1 MTICKTIN
9 LGKAM
14 NSSQTKRGQQ
24 GSVSIEFAVAILP
37 FFVLLLALIEIS
49 RFMMVSSVIDV
60 ALTSAARQL
69 VVTSAGEDLTS
80 KLQLTLSELDLPLL
94 DSSKVTV
101 EARYYN
107 SLTSLADG
115 SGSEGFQEHDFA
127 EFTLVYPYQALFI
140 SGRIDSFSRL
150 ARFKRTILV
159 SLERSASY
167 VN

>member
-1 MTICKTIN
+1 MKIRNK
-9 LGKAM
+9 M
-14 NSSQTKRGQQ
+14 NCSQVKRGQR
-24 GSVSIEFAVAILP
+24 GSVSIEFAVTILP

-94 DSSKVTV
+94 DSSKITV
-101 EARYYN
+101 EARYYT
-107 SLTSLADG
+107 SLTSLADD
-115 SGSEGFQEHDFA
+115 SGLEDFQQQYFA

-140 SGRIDSFSRL
+140 SGQIDSFSRL
-150 ARFKRTILV
+150 TRFKRTILV
-159 SLERSASY
+159 SLERGASY
-167 VN
+167 VY